1 MKGLFN
7 EDDDV
12 FQLLEHSYDL
22 IEDGVEPIKLI
33 KMAMFIAILES
44 YHLGLSNDSMMKLF
58 QNMLKR
64 FQENYQSFVQGGN
77 INHGEE

>member
-1 MKGLFN
+1 
-7 EDDDV
+7 
-12 FQLLEHSYDL
+12 
-22 IEDGVEPIKLI
+22 
-33 KMAMFIAILES
+33 
-44 YHLGLSNDSMMKLF
+44 MMKLF